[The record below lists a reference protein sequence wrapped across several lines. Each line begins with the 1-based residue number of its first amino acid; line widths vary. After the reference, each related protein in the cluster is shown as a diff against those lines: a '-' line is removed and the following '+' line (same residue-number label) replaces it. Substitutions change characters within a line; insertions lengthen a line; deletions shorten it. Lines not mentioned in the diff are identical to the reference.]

1 MKENLLK
8 IGDTMA
14 VPHHCDVCDKDFLN
28 YIDDKDFEKKS
39 KKKVFIN
46 VPDGEVLKLRN
57 TPNNDSTDSIIDEI
71 PNNAEIEIL
80 EDNNMIRNGNLCRQ
94 PRSAMK

>member
-28 YIDDKDFEKKS
+28 YIDDVDFEK
-39 KKKVFIN
+39 N
-46 VPDGEVLKLRN
+46 E
-57 TPNNDSTDSIIDEI
+57 
-71 PNNAEIEIL
+71 
-80 EDNNMIRNGNLCRQ
+80 ED
-94 PRSAMK
+94 